1 MYTGP
6 FWYEI
11 DHCLTDDYRKHMLKV
26 AKKANYTRY
35 GQHAKKDKERTMHG
49 ISRNVGYLDIKP
61 LLKCVNILPHNVY
74 LLHNP
79 PYDPVPRHI
88 DFVQYTKK
96 TSSISWYLS
105 PSLDMFA
112 PVDFFDENENKHT
125 YHYKNNAVILNTGE
139 WIHSVTNNEHDR
151 YMLQFA
157 YEEPIDWVI
166 ENVRFTPM

>member
-1 MYTGP
+1 MHQVP

-11 DHCLTDDYRKHMLKV
+11 DHSITEEFRQKMLKV
-26 AKKANYTRY
+26 AKKTTYTRY
-35 GQHAKKDKERTMHG
+35 GQYAKKDKEKTMHG

-79 PYDPVPRHI
+79 PFDPVPRHI

-96 TSSISWYLS
+96 TSSVSWHLA
-105 PSLDMFA
+105 PDLDVFA
-112 PVDFFDENENKHT
+112 PVDFFDADENKHT

-139 WIHSVTNNEHDR
+139 WIHSVTNNEYDR